1 MVIFFHVDKNSHHFQ
16 NVLRNQSK
24 RFLNQL
30 KSTLPK
36 EEKKS
41 ALLFP
46 FFSQSISINCIHVL
60 IDFSAASGNFF

>member
-1 MVIFFHVDKNSHHFQ
+1 
-16 NVLRNQSK
+16 
-24 RFLNQL
+24 LNQL

-46 FFSQSISINCIHVL
+46 FLSQSISINCIHVF
-60 IDFSAASGNFF
+60 IDFSAASGNCFAQIGKNIDSKYF